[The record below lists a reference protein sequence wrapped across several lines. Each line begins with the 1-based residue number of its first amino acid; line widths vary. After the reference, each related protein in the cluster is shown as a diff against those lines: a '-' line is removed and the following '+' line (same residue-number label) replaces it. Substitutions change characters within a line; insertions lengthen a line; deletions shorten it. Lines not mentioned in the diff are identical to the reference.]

1 MLFGWLYQCLRHN
14 ERDKGV
20 GGGYSLNL
28 NEALTD
34 SLVTSLVRGIFFLMR
49 LNVLTDS
56 LPKKITIN
64 RIHNAKHLHKTVI
77 SGVPNHLLLLGCNK

>member
-1 MLFGWLYQCLRHN
+1 MNEIRGW
-14 ERDKGV
+14 V
-20 GGGYSLNL
+20 GLQFKL
-28 NEALTD
+28 KEANEALTD
-34 SLVTSLVRGIFFLMR
+34 SLVTSLVRGKFFLMR

-77 SGVPNHLLLLGCNK
+77 WGVPNHLLLLGCNK

>member
-56 LPKKITIN
+56 LPKKN
-64 RIHNAKHLHKTVI
+64 N
-77 SGVPNHLLLLGCNK
+77 NK